1 MGAPSSRS
9 SCCSPVA
16 RSPIRDCRAV
26 GFAERIDASAEF
38 SSARVG
44 FLEPF
49 DAANRLAIGYDVM
62 SEPRLRAAME
72 RARDTGSAALSA
84 KIVLAED
91 LRRGVR
97 TASFLLVLPVYSSAT
112 LPETVAQRRATL
124 RGFVYSLSGPKISS
138 ARRSP
143 TPATVRSSKCST
155 ATRRTAL
162 RCSIERTTASRRT
175 P

>member
-1 MGAPSSRS
+1 
-9 SCCSPVA
+9 
-16 RSPIRDCRAV
+16 
-26 GFAERIDASAEF
+26 
-38 SSARVG
+38 
-44 FLEPF
+44 
-49 DAANRLAIGYDVM
+49 
-62 SEPRLRAAME
+62 ME